1 MGTLTELEFDA
12 LRTRHQEFMEAA
24 TRELLDR
31 FSAPDRSGA
40 RHECSCRLDDA
51 AIVILYDIQ
60 TGEYRGSGK
69 LRGC

>member
-31 FSAPDRSGA
+31 FSAEAPRA
-40 RHECSCRLDDA
+40 QYH
-51 AIVILYDIQ
+51 IL
-60 TGEYRGSGK
+60 RA
-69 LRGC
+69 LRAEPHLRDLCAGGFPQICQR